1 MKLNSMKVSNT
12 IMSSLGSN
20 CKLKRSPGC
29 HDLRKLL
36 DLYIEQEKNEG
47 RSTSSGDDEYVNA
60 SSSSVIDN
68 YQDGNAST
76 FNFSKLSEALNDAK
90 DNANASSSDANKD
103 VTTTTTYLKLPE
115 FSKLSEALV
124 DTETQEALVGLKL
137 FHVPVLRYKH
147 YFRRHSTSW

>member
-1 MKLNSMKVSNT
+1 
-12 IMSSLGSN
+12 MSSLGSN
-20 CKLKRSPGC
+20 CKLKRSSGC

-36 DLYIEQEKNEG
+36 DLYVEQEKNEG
-47 RSTSSGDDEYVNA
+47 NSTSTSDDENVNA
-60 SSSSVIDN
+60 SSSSYVIDN

-76 FNFSKLSEALNDAK
+76 FDFSKLSEVLNDAK
-90 DNANASSSDANKD
+90 ENANVSSDANKD

-147 YFRRHSTSW
+147 CLRRHSTSW

>member
-1 MKLNSMKVSNT
+1 MKVSNT

-20 CKLKRSPGC
+20 CKLKRSSGC

-36 DLYIEQEKNEG
+36 DLYVEQEKNEG
-47 RSTSSGDDEYVNA
+47 RSTSTGDDVNVNA
-60 SSSSVIDN
+60 SYSSSVIDN
-68 YQDGNAST
+68 YPDGNAST
-76 FNFSKLSEALNDAK
+76 FDFSKISEALNDAK

-147 YFRRHSTSW
+147 CLRRHSTSW